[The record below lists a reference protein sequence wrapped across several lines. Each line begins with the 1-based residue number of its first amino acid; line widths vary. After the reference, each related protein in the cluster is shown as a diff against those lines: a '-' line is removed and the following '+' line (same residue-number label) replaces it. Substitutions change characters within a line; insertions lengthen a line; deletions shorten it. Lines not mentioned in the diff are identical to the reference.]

1 MMRSGK
7 VMSPSSSD
15 AGWKCPSQMVMMRPG
30 GVAWAPR
37 RGRSE
42 AARLERS
49 GDGRVPASGG
59 AAIGAAGGRRRGERS
74 GEGPTALN
82 SGLGDGSA
90 LRFGHLRPSGV
101 VQAQCVQQIR
111 RIPQR
116 EAMVKEALRPALLTP
131 RRDRR
136 GELTGRSFT
145 LLASL
150 S

>member
-1 MMRSGK
+1 MPEPDGDDEARWCSLGAAARKKRSG
-7 VMSPSSSD
+7 PTG
-15 AGWKCPSQMVMMRPG
+15 AI
-30 GVAWAPR
+30 
-37 RGRSE
+37 GRQ
-42 AARLERS
+42 
-49 GDGRVPASGG
+49 RVPASGG

-74 GEGPTALN
+74 GEGATALN
-82 SGLGDGSA
+82 SGLGEGSA